1 MPYFMLKIISG
12 RLLLIFLFTLINF
25 YSFSQNTLDGLG
37 LTSATPASLSFSLR
51 KLSSSYTGNAIQVR
65 RSSDNTTQNIG
76 FDVNG
81 NLDTNALKT
90 FVGSNSGFVT
100 IWYDQSGNGLN
111 ATQSNAANQPRIV
124 NAGVIERRNSTPILV
139 FSGGQFLVTS
149 ANYSHAAVFSTTSVA
164 FVNTTNSGIFQ
175 IGAVNTLGSL
185 FAEGGNWTA
194 RANAGG
200 GGLTAFNFPFQ
211 LEQLSATYT
220 SGTQTIFRR
229 GIVGSNGNSSLNA
242 ATNSTINIGNLTSTY
257 NLNGGVSE
265 LIIYNSLLSTTNR
278 QTVEANQFNYYSIA
292 TTTITS
298 TTTGGNWNSPSTWVG
313 GIVPGP
319 NNDVIIATTGTNNV
333 TLNAAGVNLRNLTIN
348 SNARLVTGNNTIST
362 IGSCVNNGTVFTANS
377 AGILTSLGLTADRF
391 LTTSGTID
399 YNGTIAQ
406 SISSIN
412 YGNLIVSNSAASCTL
427 TGTTTVAGNLT
438 INASAILDKG
448 SFGLT
453 VNNTITN
460 NGTFRT
466 IGGRL
471 TTAGGTAYNLAFA
484 TGANTLDTLIVNRS
498 AAITLTSPLTVNS
511 LLTFTNGLLTVPV
524 GNLTVGANTNIVG
537 GSSTS
542 YINGSVIVNTSSTS
556 TRNVPIGKNG
566 VFSLVNL
573 IPANSSPS
581 TYTIEYFNGTGV
593 TPNNTAIGA
602 GLAGIATNQYWSITK
617 PVPMLASH

>member
-1 MPYFMLKIISG
+1 
-12 RLLLIFLFTLINF
+12 
-25 YSFSQNTLDGLG
+25 
-37 LTSATPASLSFSLR
+37 
-51 KLSSSYTGNAIQVR
+51 
-65 RSSDNTTQNIG
+65 
-76 FDVNG
+76 
-81 NLDTNALKT
+81 
-90 FVGSNSGFVT
+90 
-100 IWYDQSGNGLN
+100 
-111 ATQSNAANQPRIV
+111 
-124 NAGVIERRNSTPILV
+124 LV

-149 ANYSHAAVFSTTSVA
+149 ANYSNAAVFSTTAVA
-164 FVNTTNSGIFQ
+164 FVNSTNSGIFQ

-200 GGLTAFNFPFQ
+200 GGTTAFNFPFQ

-242 ATNSTINIGNLTSTY
+242 ATNTTINIGNLTSVY

-278 QTVEANQFNYYSIA
+278 QTVEANQFSYYSVPAAIA
-292 TTTITS
+292 S
-298 TTTGGNWNSPSTWVG
+298 NTTGGNWNSPSTWVG
-313 GIVPGP
+313 GVVPGP
-319 NNDVIIATTGTNNV
+319 NNDVVIATTGTNTV
-333 TLNAAGVNLRNLTIN
+333 TLNTAGVTLRNLSIN
-348 SNARLVTGNNTIST
+348 SGARLIMGTNTIST
-362 IGSCVNNGTVFTANS
+362 IASCVNNGTVFTANS

-391 LTTSGTID
+391 LTTNGTID
-399 YNGTIAQ
+399 YNGTVAQ
-406 SISSIN
+406 FISPIT
-412 YGNLIVSNSAASCTL
+412 YGNLLISNTSATTTL
-427 TGTTTVAGNLT
+427 DGTTTVAGNLT